1 MANSYTWTVTAM
13 DCYPTYANVVFTV
26 HYTVSAVS
34 SQTHTVTNPDGTT
47 STVPY
52 TASINNTCQVTYVAG
67 SSFTPYAQLTN
78 AEVVGWVQAQ
88 LGTAGVTSVE
98 TTLDTL
104 INNQINP
111 PVTTPPLPWAKPVA

>member
-1 MANSYTWTVTAM
+1 MSNSYTWTVTAM
-13 DCYPTYANVVFTV
+13 NCYPTYESQTNAVFTV

-34 SQTHTVTNPDGTT
+34 PTTNPATNQ
-47 STVPY
+47 PY
-52 TASINNTCQVTYVAG
+52 TASINNTCQLTYVAG
-67 SSFTPYAQLTN
+67 SPFTPYAQLTN

-88 LGTAGVTSVE
+88 LSTAGVTSAE

-111 PVTTPPLPWAKPVA
+111 PVTTPPLPW

>member
-1 MANSYTWTVTAM
+1 MANTYTWTVTAM
-13 DCYPTYANVVFTV
+13 NCYPTYESQSNVVFTV

-88 LGTAGVTSVE
+88 LGTAGVTSAE

-111 PVTTPPLPWAKPVA
+111 PVTTPPLPW